1 MGGCQRV
8 ADFENRL
15 SNIKCATRP
24 KLNVN
29 SGLIAV
35 VNFVT
40 SCPESAQR
48 DKEAEIGM
56 RLLSDAIEGV
66 GRFWQPSTGFGPSE
80 PLDRGPPETSSPLD
94 P

>member
-1 MGGCQRV
+1 M

-56 RLLSDAIEGV
+56 RLLSDAIQGV
-66 GRFWQPSTGFGPSE
+66 GQILPAKYRFWTLE
-80 PLDRGPPETSSPLD
+80 PLDRGPPKPRAPWTLRS
-94 P
+94 